1 VNAVVRRREAVSVD
15 VFVLY
20 FEGPDSEG
28 RTFGKFLGVYSSQAR
43 AARAVERL
51 QSLPVFRHYPK
62 GFQVEAVP
70 LDGDFHPSLFDPPP
84 PGPPPD

>member
-1 VNAVVRRREAVSVD
+1 MKRRRRLNSLVRRREAVSVD

-20 FEGPDSEG
+20 FLGPDSEG
-28 RTFGKFLGVYSSQAR
+28 HTFGKFLGVYSSQAR

-62 GFQVEAVP
+62 GFQVDAVR
-70 LDGDFHPSLFDPPP
+70 LRRGF
-84 PGPPPD
+84 